1 MNSQIAKKRIGD
13 VIRVDTITSN
23 QSDFMATHVEIKNI
37 QLSKSYA
44 GRPEKI
50 VTEEDALNQYVLNPS
65 NRHQL
70 ILVIGLNGTGKS
82 HLIRWFAT
90 KLSRFCPEN
99 EVVLFIRRS
108 DNSLRG
114 TIKQLLEL
122 EEVAH
127 IPNKEVYDRLVRA
140 STIIDDKKLKDMI
153 YQNFIVEI
161 LNDDNDEILT
171 HHKKKRLVSLLQND
185 SFKAR
190 LLEDDKA
197 IDRIYQKVAYSK
209 SSDNRD
215 TVALFDMA
223 DFQVDGE
230 FCVKLECDEADKNA
244 RIMANN
250 LSGDDELAHQVAKY
264 MNTLVNSVIQTCAGL
279 EPGDFEQVFLEIR
292 KELKRQGKALTLLIE
307 DITAFTGVNVALLN
321 VLSWENTG
329 LYKDLC
335 RISSVIGITT
345 AYFETVFPSN
355 YQERVT
361 DYMRISDAAFGSD
374 SDSLYEFVGRYLN
387 AMSLPS
393 GVLENWLDNDA
404 QVSDYPVHD
413 SVEGRNWESFV
424 LRDGKPLNL
433 FPFTKKAIIKL
444 FTLLPEHQQTPRYL
458 LRDIVERGVRNY
470 LAGPECFPSFTI
482 DRSENYPWNPIE
494 HRSRL
499 MQFVKDT
506 EFNRMDIFIR
516 IWGDAN
522 LFMVTDKAG
531 IKYLGGI
538 PESAFSEFKMAEIQ
552 GIDRSF
558 TDTGDIPD
566 ERGKDDQTSPTAQP
580 AEVNLPNRQEK
591 PKKEVNPAQIAYQ
604 MGIQIIYKWI
614 QGGSLVFDSTK
625 KDAKMMQQARDE
637 MNRYIYNAVNWQI
650 EGVSL
655 DNISKF
661 TSKRFIEFE
670 RQSKDVGKAL
680 ITLPAS
686 QETQNVLE
694 AFVAFVTLGGG
705 QSWNFE
711 GAVWQQFQV
720 QCWFE
725 KIKPDI
731 IKGVKFFNGVEVDYQ
746 ECALSAEMLREI
758 LFGQYKGTN
767 VDSMQE
773 KLLWES
779 SVEKIPANTA
789 HCKEWVSLMQG
800 TNENAQRIKDTI
812 FSYYNIVQ
820 GTGGKNKYLYYTRLV
835 SDFQKVQKR
844 RLHIDESILSEKDS
858 FRLRDEIRNIFRDI
872 QGKLQVVSRAE
883 VALAQDKLD
892 KLGLLIDYA
901 DIEDE
906 DILEIVDKITKF
918 YDATS
923 SAQVNVTYDT
933 AMINAVRRD
942 AEPIANAIKKVAEA
956 VKLTDSLDILMA
968 FSQDP
973 LIRVNKLLE
982 LLTKAKNDIKF
993 VQRDVEKRREKLV
1006 QKSSQT
1012 EGSYAKQKEV
1022 IEDNREIIKGWEV

>member
-13 VIRVDTITSN
+13 VIRVDTITNN
-23 QSDFMATHVEIKNI
+23 QSDFMATHVEMKNI

-44 GRPEKI
+44 GRSEKI
-50 VTEEDALNQYVLNPS
+50 LTEEDALNQYVLNPS

-70 ILVIGLNGTGKS
+70 ILVVGLNGTGKS
-82 HLIRWFAT
+82 HLIRWFST
-90 KLSRFCPEN
+90 KLSRLCLEN
-99 EVVLFIRRS
+99 EVILFIRRS

-185 SFKAR
+185 FFKAK
-190 LLEDDKA
+190 LLEEDKA

-209 SSDNRD
+209 SGDNRD
-215 TVALFDMA
+215 TVALFDA
-223 DFQVDGE
+223 TDFYVDGE
-230 FCVKLECDEADKNA
+230 FCEKLDFNEADKNA
-244 RIMANN
+244 RIMARN
-250 LSGDDELAHQVAKY
+250 LSGDDGLARQVAQY

-292 KELKRQGKALTLLIE
+292 KELKRQGKTLTLLIE

-335 RISSVIGITT
+335 RISSIIGITT
-345 AYFETVFPSN
+345 AYFETVFPTN

-374 SDSLYEFVGRYLN
+374 HDSLYEFVGRYLN

-393 GVLENWLDNDA
+393 SVLENWLENDA
-404 QVSDYPVHD
+404 QVSDYPIHD
-413 SVEGRNWESFV
+413 SIEGKNWESYV
-424 LRDGKPLNL
+424 LRYGKQLNL
-433 FPFTKKAIIKL
+433 FPFTKKAIMKL

-458 LRDIVERGVRNY
+458 LRYIVERGVKNY
-470 LAGPECFPSFTI
+470 LAGPEGFPSFTI

-499 MQFVKDT
+499 MQFVKDA

-522 LFMVTDKAG
+522 LFTVTDKAG
-531 IKYLGGI
+531 TKYLGGI
-538 PESAFSEFKMAEIQ
+538 PENAFKEFNMMEIQ
-552 GIDRSF
+552 GIDKSYE
-558 TDTGDIPD
+558 DTKGGPD
-566 ERGKDDQTSPTAQP
+566 VHRNAGQPPQAAQP
-580 AEVNLPNRQEK
+580 VEVNLPSRQER
-591 PKKEVNPAQIAYQ
+591 PKTKVNPAQIAYQ

-650 EGVSL
+650 EGVSI

-711 GAVWQQFQV
+711 GAPWQQFQV
-720 QCWFE
+720 QYWFE
-725 KIKPDI
+725 KIKPEI
-731 IKGVKFFNGVEVDYQ
+731 IKGVKFSHGVEVDYQ

-758 LFGQYKGTN
+758 LFGQYKGTT
-767 VDSMQE
+767 VGGMQE

-779 SVEKIPANTA
+779 AVEKIPANAA
-789 HCKEWVSLMQG
+789 HCNEWISLMKSM
-800 TNENAQRIKDTI
+800 NDNAQRIKDTI
-812 FSYYNIVQ
+812 FNYYNIVQ
-820 GTGGKNKYLYYTRLV
+820 GTGGKNKYLYYSRLL

-844 RLHIDESILSEKDS
+844 RLHIDESILSNKDS
-858 FRLRDEIRNIFRDI
+858 FKPRDEIRNIFRDI

-883 VALAQDKLD
+883 VALAQDELD
-892 KLGLLIDYA
+892 KLGLFIDYV

-906 DILEIVDKITKF
+906 DILEIVDRITEF

-923 SAQVNVTYDT
+923 SARVNVTYDT
-933 AMINAVRRD
+933 SMINVVRRE
-942 AEPIANAIKKVAEA
+942 AEPIANAVKKVVEA

-973 LIRVNKLLE
+973 LIRVSKLLE
-982 LLTKAKNDIKF
+982 LLTKAENDIKF

-1006 QKSSQT
+1006 QKSAQT
-1012 EGSYAKQKEV
+1012 GDRYVKQQEV
-1022 IEDNREIIKGWEV
+1022 IESNLEIIKGWEV